1 MVWLSHKTLACASK
15 ILEEQSSRKS
25 RCSNVLAC
33 ELIVE
38 NAAEY
43 PNPDSVANRWAH
55 QGTNFSL
62 VAFGNSMKCPD
73 RVLPEWVSPLE
84 RDGAFWRSGTEGLS
98 LLLNVMASI
107 SLLMVIVAA
116 KFRSELLLSVLSRWQ
131 TGHTSHP
138 QWTSASAW
146 LPSHMAHQVL
156 LRVFI
161 FIFLLSWDSYKC
173 PPALS
178 MASVC
183 LRDGTFNYLLVIV
196 LWSQN
201 HLSFNKLGYRTPNG
215 RSVNRESSTRMPII
229 LGLLSLPLALVLSSV
244 CVLNQAMKSV
254 PAFLGISGFWSTVLN
269 SSVGAIQGF
278 LGGLVVPSLVHR
290 ISATAIAVAMAI
302 LRCQWRHHCVVTLG
316 VKISLFC
323 RGN

>member
-1 MVWLSHKTLACASK
+1 MRTHRRECCRESTFGC
-15 ILEEQSSRKS
+15 ESR
-25 RCSNVLAC
+25 
-33 ELIVE
+33 
-38 NAAEY
+38 
-43 PNPDSVANRWAH
+43 AH

-73 RVLPEWVSPLE
+73 RVLPEWVSPWE

-98 LLLNVMASI
+98 LLLHVMASI
-107 SLLMVIVAA
+107 ILLMVIVAA
-116 KFRSELLLSVLSRWQ
+116 KFRGGLLLSLLSKWQ

-138 QWTSASAW
+138 QWALASAW
-146 LPSHMAHQVL
+146 LLPHMAHQVL

-196 LWSQN
+196 LWSQSY
-201 HLSFNKLGYRTPNG
+201 LSFNKLDYRTPNG
-215 RSVNRESSTRMPII
+215 RSVSRVSSTRIPI
-229 LGLLSLPLALVLSSV
+229 LGLLSLPLALVLSSLS
-244 CVLNQAMKSV
+244 VLNQAMKSV

-290 ISATAIAVAMAI
+290 ISAMAMAI

-316 VKISLFC
+316 KISMSC
-323 RGN
+323 TGN